1 MDFLI
6 NLSEGTQ
13 FAIQIA
19 VVLVCLFYGA
29 RKGGVALVLS
39 KESKQERE
47 ERISRWVEQ
56 YTELLTEF
64 LALYNASAPTSR
76 AIALTNL
83 TDVKNVL
90 CECAYVVYDVQAY
103 EQRALEILRGSSW
116 EVLRAQSLLEREILD
131 FVRERVGVQSFMEVI
146 ESAGF

>member
-1 MDFLI
+1 M
-6 NLSEGTQ
+6 
-13 FAIQIA
+13 
-19 VVLVCLFYGA
+19 
-29 RKGGVALVLS
+29 
-39 KESKQERE
+39 
-47 ERISRWVEQ
+47 
-56 YTELLTEF
+56 
-64 LALYNASAPTSR
+64 P
-76 AIALTNL
+76 L